1 MCNEELAERDKLEEN
16 EKRTG
21 ENVLDYFSL
30 DMSEFSKR
38 SELSGKQCE
47 ILSKLK
53 AEALPACFE
62 IRPKICKHAHN
73 FHKLYNLSRY

>member
-21 ENVLDYFSL
+21 ENVLDHFSL

-47 ILSKLK
+47 ILSKIK
-53 AEALPACFE
+53 GEALPACFE
-62 IRPKICKHAHN
+62 IRPKICKHAHI
-73 FHKLYNLSRY
+73 FTSCMTLSG